1 MKKGVFIAFEG
12 LDGSGKTTQFN
23 AIRDKLAQR
32 KIKCK
37 EEKEPSDRNAVG
49 LLVRGVVKKARGYS
63 VDPLSLA
70 MLFAVDRYEH
80 VINDIK
86 PHIDKGGH
94 VLIDRYIFSGFA
106 YQGLTCPYDEI
117 YFYNKRVIEMM
128 MPDLTVF
135 IDTEPKTS
143 LGRINRTRVGKE
155 IFDTVGVSVRKNFFE
170 AMEKM
175 KGKANILVVDGNQP
189 NDVITDE
196 IWKAVEPLFLPF
208 INVSRPQPRAT

>member
-1 MKKGVFIAFEG
+1 MEKGIFIAFEG

-23 AIRDKLAQR
+23 AIRDKLAKR

-37 EEKEPSDRNAVG
+37 EEKEPSDRNSIG

-94 VLIDRYIFSGFA
+94 VLIDRYIFSSFA
-106 YQGLTCPYDEI
+106 YQGLTCSYDEI
-117 YFYNKRVIEMM
+117 YFYNKQVIGIL

-135 IDTEPKTS
+135 IDTDPKTS
-143 LGRINRTRVGKE
+143 LSRINRTRVGKE
-155 IFDTVGVSVRKNFFE
+155 IFDAEGMFVRKNFLN
-170 AMEKM
+170 AIDKM
-175 KGKANILVVDGNQP
+175 KDITNILVVDGNQP
-189 NDVITDE
+189 DDVITDE
-196 IWKAVEPLFLPF
+196 IWKAVEPLFLYS
-208 INVSRPQPRAT
+208 INNKKQNK